1 MQGRAAVFALL
12 VVGCAA
18 DDPATSNADD
28 ELRDGAFTFERPEI
42 GYMISNGMALCTGTL
57 VSPNVVLTAAH
68 CVGYTTFDGAGA
80 KQGTFTIER
89 SATEHHDFEYDAFVA
104 FASAGA
110 WGRDDVALLRLTS
123 NVPPEV
129 ATPAPIA
136 TETPRDGSHETVTLF
151 GYGCSERPGIF
162 GGAGQDDH
170 TLHKQLRAFE
180 INPVRYVCPGDSGGP
195 TVRADGSVF
204 RVSSRMFTFEFLGF
218 GMPDAFGDAV
228 AHRDEIQAHISAWRR

>member
-1 MQGRAAVFALL
+1 MSARAAVFVLL
-12 VVGCAA
+12 VAGCAA
-18 DDPATSNADD
+18 DDPATPTTDD
-28 ELRDGAFTFERPEI
+28 QLRDGEYTFVHPEVGRI
-42 GYMISNGMALCTGTL
+42 ISNGKALCTGTL

-68 CVGYTTFDGAGA
+68 CVGYSTFDGAGA

-89 SATEHHDFEYDAFVA
+89 SATEPHDYEYDAFVA
-104 FASAGA
+104 FATGG

-123 NVPPEV
+123 NVPPEI

-136 TETPRDGSHETVTLF
+136 TETPHDGSHELVALF

-170 TLHKQLRAFE
+170 TLHKQIRQFE
-180 INPVRYVCPGDSGGP
+180 INPVRLVCPGDSGGP
-195 TVRADGSVF
+195 TLRADGSVF

-228 AHRDEIQAHISAWRR
+228 AHRDEIDARIADWRR